1 MNDNKKSIEM
11 ENIMENMNEGKTV
24 KGYKGFSQNLKCRG
38 YQYVVGQTYEHKG
51 QVACCESGF
60 HFCENPIDVL
70 RYYGPASSRYC
81 VVEGSGDME
90 EDVEDSIIA
99 AERIRI
105 CKEIGLKE
113 LVDEGMKYIMEKGE
127 NIINKVG
134 TYSISEIEIEC
145 SLSKNKGYNGV
156 AVNTG
161 HRSISECTGI
171 FSLSGN
177 TGNCSV
183 AKNRG
188 DFSVA
193 VNTGDDAVAVS
204 GSEFSIAASVCSG
217 SASVNCG
224 RCSAA
229 VSLGEDSLADSKGNN
244 CVAVNMGDYGEAI
257 AEGKES
263 IALVTGIS
271 GKAKGA
277 LGCWLVL
284 AEQGQWNGEAY
295 PILDVKAVKVDGVK
309 ILPDVYYML
318 KGGEVVE
325 VNEEQIK

>member
-1 MNDNKKSIEM
+1 MKNEEFL
-11 ENIMENMNEGKTV
+11 ENGKTV
-24 KGYKGFSQNLKCRG
+24 KGYKGFSRNLKCRG

-70 RYYGPASSRYC
+70 RYYEPASSRYC

-161 HRSISECTGI
+161 HRSISECTGTY
-171 FSLSGN
+171 SLSGN
-177 TGNCSV
+177 TGNSSV

-204 GSEFSIAASVCSG
+204 GSKFSIAASVCSG

-224 RCSAA
+224 RCSVA

-244 CVAVNMGDYGEAI
+244 CVAVNMGDFGEAI

-318 KGGEVVE
+318 KGGEVIM
-325 VNEEQIK
+325 VNEE